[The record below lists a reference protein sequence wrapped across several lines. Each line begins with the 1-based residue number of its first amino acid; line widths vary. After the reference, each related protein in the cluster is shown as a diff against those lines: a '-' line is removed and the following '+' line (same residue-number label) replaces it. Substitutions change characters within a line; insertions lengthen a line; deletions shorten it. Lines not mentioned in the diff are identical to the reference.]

1 MLLEHLGYG
10 GAADR
15 VRAAVEAVLED
26 GPRTPDL
33 GGEASTD
40 AVTAAIVDRL

>member
-1 MLLEHLGYG
+1 MLLEHLGYDAD
-10 GAADR
+10 GAA
-15 VRAAVEAVLED
+15 VRSAVESVLAD

-40 AVTAAIVDRL
+40 AVAEAVVTRL